1 MNTQQLEKSLTEM
14 LDKDSVN
21 FEQKELDFAMS
32 ASSVGLNKDT
42 LFMAVGSAI
51 SGTVSGLLGRALP
64 IGSLQGISGL
74 PAIITGIVLK
84 KFLFKTG
91 ALSKVAEGV
100 LIAGVA
106 NAVSGFIPSFAQ
118 TLDGFK
124 QVEKVEKQVEQK
136 QELATGGVRW

>member
-42 LFMAVGSAI
+42 LYMAVGSAI

-74 PAIITGIVLK
+74 PAIITG
-84 KFLFKTG
+84 
-91 ALSKVAEGV
+91 KVAEGV

-124 QVEKVEKQVEQK
+124 QVEKVEKVEQK

>member
-1 MNTQQLEKSLTEM
+1 
-14 LDKDSVN
+14 
-21 FEQKELDFAMS
+21 MS

-91 ALSKVAEGV
+91 ALRKVAEGV